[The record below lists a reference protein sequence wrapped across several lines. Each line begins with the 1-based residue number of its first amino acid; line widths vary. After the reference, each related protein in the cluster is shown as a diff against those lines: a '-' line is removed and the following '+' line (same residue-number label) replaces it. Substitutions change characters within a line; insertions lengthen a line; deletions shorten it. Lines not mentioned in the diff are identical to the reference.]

1 MEQSAWAGVALLIK
15 ALDGSQFG
23 LLLLAMVLPPVLI
36 VIALFLLREEI
47 RRRETADK
55 ARFEEVVKMYEN
67 NVLLVKSSEKTADG
81 LQTVIHL
88 STQAITR
95 MIEKIDNNHYCPIL
109 RERRHPHHGE

>member
-1 MEQSAWAGVALLIK
+1 MLIK
-15 ALDGSQFG
+15 AMNGSQFG
-23 LLLLAMVLPPVLI
+23 LLLLVMTLPQILMTI
-36 VIALFLLREEI
+36 GLFLLREEI
-47 RRRETADK
+47 RRRESSDK
-55 ARFEEVVKMYEN
+55 KRFEEVVSMYEN

-109 RERRHPHHGE
+109 RERRHPHDD